1 MCVHFDSIVF
11 TMQGAKYTL
20 LREEAIVMDTRNEE
34 DPNTQWVHLVYSLK
48 ANDNGLANMVGTPT
62 KLNPELAPATYADE
76 AVYDK

>member
-1 MCVHFDSIVF
+1 
-11 TMQGAKYTL
+11 
-20 LREEAIVMDTRNEE
+20 MDTRNEE

-48 ANDNGLANMVGTPT
+48 ASDNGLANLVGTPT